1 MREVYKETRVRDA
14 CYMVKSHII
23 WIQVSW
29 QRKMLK
35 KTNAVVNEAVL
46 VMNKDNKT
54 TKFYGTQHWKKS
66 SAFGMGSNME
76 DSKGGVEKG
85 GKKDKSAKT
94 ERATQ

>member
-1 MREVYKETRVRDA
+1 MKMDQGGRGLKFMREVYKETRVRDA

-54 TKFYGTQHWKKS
+54 TKFYGT
-66 SAFGMGSNME
+66 
-76 DSKGGVEKG
+76 
-85 GKKDKSAKT
+85 
-94 ERATQ
+94 